1 MNNNLR
7 EAFPCAV
14 DRTRDVTG
22 ALAPS
27 PISKGQKFAE
37 QLAYEDTLRPTD
49 AARFVGRAREAL
61 AQVVVHAVV
70 ADLEV
75 ERVDDDALEER
86 RLVRVAARDLLRV
99 QALLR
104 VAEVD
109 RAEEVGVV
117 ALLRELRAA
126 RQEVRVADE
135 VAVVPVRSVCVRQQ
149 W

>member
-49 AARFVGRAREAL
+49 AAVYTKN
-61 AQVVVHAVV
+61 VPYT
-70 ADLEV
+70 
-75 ERVDDDALEER
+75 DAAET
-86 RLVRVAARDLLRV
+86 RD
-99 QALLR
+99 
-104 VAEVD
+104 
-109 RAEEVGVV
+109 
-117 ALLRELRAA
+117 
-126 RQEVRVADE
+126 
-135 VAVVPVRSVCVRQQ
+135 SIK
-149 W
+149 